1 MVFNWGMEYLA
12 SPPTREV
19 VAARP
24 QPALVAAPIAPLPHL
39 AHPNGTSGTNPL
51 LGLEPTALAQ
61 TPCRMVVA
69 ISTTKGRGEKM
80 DPCQLYPQKLM
91 ASVHTWSTKRISSSG
106 GKARCSAVGAAISKK
121 QLVWRNRARV
131 DKNVSRWRP
140 GMYIVSADP
149 PMKRL
154 RSPVSAVRRSRCAS
168 GTLLYACMQTDSP
181 T

>member
-1 MVFNWGMEYLA
+1 MGYFA

-24 QPALVAAPIAPLPHL
+24 QSALVAAPIAPLPHL

-61 TPCRMVVA
+61 TPCRMVAA
-69 ISTTKGRGEKM
+69 ISTTEGERKK
-80 DPCQLYPQKLM
+80 DPVSVVYPQKLV
-91 ASVHTWSTKRISSSG
+91 AKCTVHTWSTKRISSSA
-106 GKARCSAVGAAISKK
+106 GKARCSAVGAAISRK

-131 DKNVSRWRP
+131 DMNVSRCRP

-154 RSPVSAVRRSRCAS
+154 RSPVSAARRSRCGS
-168 GTLLYACMQTDSP
+168 GTLLYACMQTGNP